1 VSPPGVEE
9 SEPQVGRRGGD
20 AEEARTPADRKVAA
34 IAARQHAMVHLD
46 QLRAAGLG
54 RGAIAHR
61 VATGRLT
68 RMHRAVYLVGVVV
81 PPLGVE
87 MAAVLAGGPGAVLSH
102 LSAAAVW
109 GIHGE
114 IGGEP
119 HITVAGANPP
129 RIEGVTGHRVRRLDP
144 ADITVRA
151 NLPITT
157 PARTIV
163 DAAGEVG
170 VRALARM
177 LEEAEVL
184 RLARPEDVRAAL
196 ARAPR
201 RRGAGALA
209 DLVERDAAPALTR
222 SEAEAALLDLLRAA
236 GIPPTA
242 VNARVGPYEV
252 DFLWRPQ
259 RLIAEVDGYAFHA
272 GRAAFER
279 DRLRDAELAAA
290 GWRVLRVT
298 WRQIAETPEA
308 VVARIAAALAREPP
322 G

>member
-1 VSPPGVEE
+1 
-9 SEPQVGRRGGD
+9 
-20 AEEARTPADRKVAA
+20 
-34 IAARQHAMVHLD
+34 MVHLD

-81 PPLGVE
+81 PPLGAE
-87 MAAVLAGGPGAVLSH
+87 MAAVLAAGPGAVLSH
-102 LSAAAVW
+102 LAAAAVW

-114 IGGEP
+114 IGGEL
-119 HITVAGANPP
+119 HVTVAGPNPP
-129 RIEGVTGHRVRRLDP
+129 RIEGVTGHRVRHLDRF
-144 ADITVRA
+144 DTTVRA
-151 NLPITT
+151 RIPITT

-170 VRALARM
+170 PRALARM
-177 LEEAEVL
+177 LEEAEVR
-184 RLARPEDVRAAL
+184 RLARPDDVRAAL
-196 ARAPR
+196 ARAPG
-201 RRGAGALA
+201 RRGAAALG
-209 DLVERDAAPALTR
+209 DLLERDAAPALTR
-222 SEAEAALLDLLRAA
+222 SEAEVALLDLLRSA

-242 VNARVGPYEV
+242 VNAPVGRYEV
-252 DFLWRPQ
+252 DFVWHPQ
-259 RLIAEVDGYAFHA
+259 RVIVEVDGYAFHA

-279 DRLRDAELAAA
+279 DRRRDAELAAA

-298 WRQIAETPEA
+298 WRQIAETPAA
-308 VVARIAAALAREPP
+308 VVARIAGVLAQGPP